1 MLSLAIPIQLLLILS
16 GLLFSVVIAGYLA
29 PSNDNDILLL
39 ERFDRLLLGL
49 LLVAAFAMGIFL
61 TVMLTPSL

>member
-1 MLSLAIPIQLLLILS
+1 MLSLAIPVQLLLILG
-16 GLLFSVVIAGYLA
+16 GLLFSVVVVGYLA
-29 PSNDNDILLL
+29 RSNENDTLLL

-49 LLVAAFAMGIFL
+49 LLVAAFAMVIFL

>member
-16 GLLFSVVIAGYLA
+16 GLLFSVVVAGYLA
-29 PSNDNDILLL
+29 PSNENDTLLL

-61 TVMLTPSL
+61 TVMLGPSL